1 MLDRDWLRLHRAH
14 PEYEQ
19 GAWKFVQVVTKNL
32 GYPEK
37 ILCPCI
43 DCRSVSH
50 QFGSSCRRTF
60 GFYNKLSAIAAL
72 YRIKTNSGWSDKS
85 FNELLEILPGMLPKD
100 NVLLESVYSVKK
112 FLKTFD
118 MGSEKMGEDLR
129 WHFNNK
135 SNDGKMRHPVDS
147 VTWDLVDDKWQSFSA
162 DPRNLRLGLA
172 TDGFNPFSMLSSKYS
187 CWPVMLVTYNLPPML
202 CMKKENIMLTLLI
215 PGPKQPGNDIDVYLQ
230 PLIEDLQHL
239 WHNGVEV
246 YDAFS
251 KTVFN
256 LRSILLW
263 TINDFPAYGNLAG
276 CCTKGRNI
284 SVALKDFPNDFGK
297 CNSKKRKRNNNSN
310 DGVDDDDDDD
320 DAAAND
326 GANDQDELSRW
337 KKRSIFFDLPY
348 WEELP
353 LRHNLDVMHIE
364 KNVCESIIGTILH
377 SGKSKDGVNARKDLQ
392 DMQIRKDLHPELR
405 GNRTYLPPAP
415 WTFSRSEKKKF
426 CKRLYDF
433 KGPDGYCSNIGK
445 CISLE
450 ECKIIGLKSHDYH
463 VLMQQLLP
471 VALRGLLPKG
481 PRNAILRLC
490 AFFNKLCQ
498 RVIDREKIAVLEE
511 EVIETLCRLE
521 RFFPPSF
528 FDIMVHLTVHL
539 GREARLC
546 GPVHFRW
553 MYPFER
559 YMKTLKDYVRNP
571 ARPEGCIAKSYL
583 ADECMSF
590 CSYFLKKSIQAEEKE
605 VRNDDFANEVIL
617 EGHPISEATTITLSD
632 REKNI
637 AHLAVLMNTA
647 EVDPYLD
654 LHLEELQE
662 SNIRLNKDATL
673 LWKRHSEKFA
683 EWIKNKI
690 PIDSKNH
697 SDRLKWIAYGPRN
710 KALSLTG
717 YIVNGQRFHTK
728 DIERETQNSGV
739 TYDATSMCRA
749 SAKDNAQVADLVT
762 YYGILTDIIL
772 LDYHVFYV
780 PVFKCHW
787 ANKGNGVKIEDGF
800 TLVNL
805 HQSQVSF
812 ARDPYILASQAKQVF
827 YSREDDSSNWY
838 VVLKA
843 PPRGF
848 HELETYDGNIDATS
862 MPPENDMDMD
872 DASEEVRY
880 VREDCEGIFV

>member
-60 GFYNKLSAIAAL
+60 G
-72 YRIKTNSGWSDKS
+72 
-85 FNELLEILPGMLPKD
+85 
-100 NVLLESVYSVKK
+100 
-112 FLKTFD
+112 
-118 MGSEKMGEDLR
+118 
-129 WHFNNK
+129 
-135 SNDGKMRHPVDS
+135 
-147 VTWDLVDDKWQSFSA
+147 
-162 DPRNLRLGLA
+162 
-172 TDGFNPFSMLSSKYS
+172 
-187 CWPVMLVTYNLPPML
+187 C
-202 CMKKENIMLTLLI
+202 
-215 PGPKQPGNDIDVYLQ
+215 
-230 PLIEDLQHL
+230 
-239 WHNGVEV
+239 
-246 YDAFS
+246 
-251 KTVFN
+251 
-256 LRSILLW
+256 
-263 TINDFPAYGNLAG
+263 
-276 CCTKGRNI
+276 RNI

-353 LRHNLDVMHIE
+353 L
-364 KNVCESIIGTILH
+364 
-377 SGKSKDGVNARKDLQ
+377 Q
-392 DMQIRKDLHPELR
+392 
-405 GNRTYLPPAP
+405 
-415 WTFSRSEKKKF
+415 
-426 CKRLYDF
+426 
-433 KGPDGYCSNIGK
+433 
-445 CISLE
+445 
-450 ECKIIGLKSHDYH
+450 
-463 VLMQQLLP
+463 
-471 VALRGLLPKG
+471 
-481 PRNAILRLC
+481 
-490 AFFNKLCQ
+490 
-498 RVIDREKIAVLEE
+498 
-511 EVIETLCRLE
+511 
-521 RFFPPSF
+521 
-528 FDIMVHLTVHL
+528 
-539 GREARLC
+539 ARLC